1 MKQWIL
7 KLWKRKERKREDAIQ
22 NDRLLLVQEIRKA
35 HLEWE
40 TAQKRFDYVIEK
52 EQIDY
57 AVFALETAEKRFE
70 MLIRQAKNM
79 RISPNEVWSSFVLEE
94 SS

>member
-57 AVFALETAEKRFE
+57 AVFALETAEKKGLRC
-70 MLIRQAKNM
+70 
-79 RISPNEVWSSFVLEE
+79 
-94 SS
+94 